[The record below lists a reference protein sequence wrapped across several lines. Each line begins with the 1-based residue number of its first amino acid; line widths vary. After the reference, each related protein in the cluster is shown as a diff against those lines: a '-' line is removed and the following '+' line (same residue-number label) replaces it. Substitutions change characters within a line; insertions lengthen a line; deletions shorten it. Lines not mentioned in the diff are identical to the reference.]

1 MTGRELREK
10 LIYTGMERELRQ
22 LAIDE
27 KMAKPEEVA
36 VMTAYDVCDLVV
48 ERYAVVYAETEEIG
62 LVRKDRLDE
71 YNAMVKCI
79 SR

>member
-10 LIYTGMERELRQ
+10 LIYIGMEKELRK
-22 LAIDE
+22 LVIDE

-36 VMTAYDVCDLVV
+36 VMAAYDVCDLVV
-48 ERYAVVYAETEEIG
+48 EQYAVVYAETEEIG

-71 YNAMVKCI
+71 YNAMLKCI

>member
-10 LIYTGMERELRQ
+10 LIYIGMEKELRK
-22 LAIDE
+22 LVIDE

-48 ERYAVVYAETEEIG
+48 EQYAVVYAETEEIG

>member
-10 LIYTGMERELRQ
+10 LIYVGMEKELRK
-22 LAIDE
+22 LVIDE

-36 VMTAYDVCDLVV
+36 VMTAYEVCDLVV
-48 ERYAVVYAETEEIG
+48 EQYAVVYAM
-62 LVRKDRLDE
+62 L
-71 YNAMVKCI
+71 KCI

>member
-10 LIYTGMERELRQ
+10 LIYTGMEKELRQ
-22 LAIDE
+22 LVIDE

-48 ERYAVVYAETEEIG
+48 EQYAVVYAETEEIG

-79 SR
+79 VR

>member
-10 LIYTGMERELRQ
+10 LIYIGMEKELRQ
-22 LAIDE
+22 LVIDE

-36 VMTAYDVCDLVV
+36 AMTAYDVCDLVV
-48 ERYAVVYAETEEIG
+48 EQYAVVYAETEEIG

-79 SR
+79 LR